1 MKGLLRYRAAGG
13 VVQLTLDRP
22 ERRNALSPRL
32 LDALQSALDE
42 AGADPRTRVLCLGAT
57 GPAFCAGIDLKEVDL
72 SRPAQARELADRLS
86 GVYRTLLAFPV
97 PVLSSVGGAAAGGG
111 VGLAAAADIAWAGP
125 KARFQLPEVRI
136 GLVPAMVSV
145 VLRRRLA
152 PKRVSAMALGGV
164 VLGPADALAA
174 GLVDILAG
182 GAADTE
188 MVRFAGDLARDHS
201 AGALRRTKA
210 FLDRRLAAGLDAEL
224 AAARAEFR
232 AAAATEDVRRGLAA
246 FRRKERVRW
255 NER

>member
-1 MKGLLRYRAAGG
+1 MR
-13 VVQLTLDRP
+13 LTLDRP

-32 LDALQSALDE
+32 LGALRSALDE
-42 AGADPRTRVLCLGAT
+42 ASADPRTRVLCLGAA

-72 SRPAQARELADRLS
+72 GRPSEARGLADRLS
-86 GVYRTLLAFPV
+86 GVYRALLAFPV
-97 PVLSSVGGAAAGGG
+97 PVLCAVDGPAAGGG

-125 KARFQLPEVRI
+125 KASFQLPEARI

-152 PKRVSAMALGGV
+152 PKKVSAMALGGA

-182 GAADTE
+182 DAAQRD
-188 MVRFAGDLARDHS
+188 MARFAADLARDRS

-232 AAAATEDVRRGLAA
+232 AAAASEDGRRGLAA
-246 FRRKERVRW
+246 FREKEGVRW
-255 NER
+255 NET

>member
-1 MKGLLRYRAAGG
+1 M
-13 VVQLTLDRP
+13 
-22 ERRNALSPRL
+22 
-32 LDALQSALDE
+32 
-42 AGADPRTRVLCLGAT
+42 LCLGAR

-125 KARFQLPEVRI
+125 NARFQLPEARI

-152 PKRVSAMALGGV
+152 PKRMSAMALGGV

-182 GAADTE
+182 DAADTE

-201 AGALRRTKA
+201 AGALRRTKE
-210 FLDRRLAAGLDAEL
+210 FLDRRLAAELDAEL

-232 AAAATEDVRRGLAA
+232 AAAATEDAHRGLAA
-246 FRRKERVRW
+246 FRKKERVRW

>member
-1 MKGLLRYRAAGG
+1 MKGFLRYRAAGG
-13 VVQLTLDRP
+13 VVRLTLDRP

-42 AGADPRTRVLCLGAT
+42 ARADPRTRVLCLGAT

-72 SRPAQARELADRLS
+72 SRPAQARGLADRLS
-86 GVYRTLLAFPV
+86 GVYRTLLTFPV
-97 PVLSSVGGAAAGGG
+97 PVLSSVGGAAVGGG

-125 KARFQLPEVRI
+125 KALFQLPEAGI

-152 PKRVSAMALGGV
+152 PKRMSAMALGGV

-174 GLVDILAG
+174 GLVDFLAG
-182 GAADTE
+182 DAADTE

-210 FLDRRLAAGLDAEL
+210 FLDRRLAAELDAEL

-232 AAAATEDVRRGLAA
+232 AAAATEDAHRGLAA
-246 FRRKERVRW
+246 FRKKERVRW

>member
-1 MKGLLRYRAAGG
+1 MR
-13 VVQLTLDRP
+13 LTLDRP

-32 LDALQSALDE
+32 LDALESALDE
-42 AGADPRTRVLCLGAT
+42 ARADPRTRVLCLGAT

-125 KARFQLPEVRI
+125 NARFQLPEARI

-152 PKRVSAMALGGV
+152 SKRMSAMALGGV

-182 GAADTE
+182 DAADTE

-201 AGALRRTKA
+201 ADALRRTKA
-210 FLDRRLAAGLDAEL
+210 FLDRRLAAELDAEF

-232 AAAATEDVRRGLAA
+232 AAAATEDAHRGLAA
-246 FRRKERVRW
+246 FRKKERVRW

>member
-13 VVQLTLDRP
+13 VVRLTLDRP

-182 GAADTE
+182 GADTE